1 MQSDHAQQ
9 QQARTQNQQ
18 HLSKQRSIQTLTHSQ
33 LSLHLSKNEWIVF
46 HARIAITLPQ
56 RMSNSV

>member
-9 QQARTQNQQ
+9 QQTRRQNQQ
-18 HLSKQRSIQTLTHSQ
+18 HLGEQRSIQTLTHAQ
-33 LSLHLSKNEWIVF
+33 LSLHVSEHEWIVF
-46 HARIAITLPQ
+46 HTRSPITLPQ

>member
-9 QQARTQNQQ
+9 QQAHRQNQQ
-18 HLSKQRSIQTLTHSQ
+18 HLSKQRSIQALTNAQ
-33 LSLHLSKNEWIVF
+33 LSLHLLEHEWIVF
-46 HARIAITLPQ
+46 HARIANTLPQ